1 MAVIVKY
8 VVVRDGKADMIF
20 TTKKE
25 ADAYDKMLDIAERL
39 HEFLRT
45 AEVDIAEDK
54 LDELTFFMAQH
65 RESIGRL
72 LRGANLDAP
81 LREEASSA
89 LAGGNEEATGAT
101 AAASQTSDTLKR
113 GRAAKSKA
121 VA

>member
-8 VVVRDGKADMIF
+8 VVVRDGKEDMIF

-39 HEFLRT
+39 REFLQT

-72 LRGANLDAP
+72 LRGSNLDAP
-81 LREEASSA
+81 LREEASSV
-89 LAGGNEEATGAT
+89 LEWGNEDATGAS
-101 AAASQTSDTLKR
+101 AAESQTSDTPKR
-113 GRAAKSKA
+113 GRTAKSKA